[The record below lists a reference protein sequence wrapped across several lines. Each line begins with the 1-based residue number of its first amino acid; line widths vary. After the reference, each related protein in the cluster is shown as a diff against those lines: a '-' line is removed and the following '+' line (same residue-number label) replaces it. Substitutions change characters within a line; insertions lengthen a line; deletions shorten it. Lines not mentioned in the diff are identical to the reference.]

1 VDSAVPEIIE
11 MNPDYYKRLNA
22 DLGFEFHLFSMEHPE
37 WVSKN
42 IPPGAIVVLQT
53 DDSAF
58 NAWAR
63 NIAERNRTLENP
75 PRQIVLVHIREILP
89 PHSRIV
95 RADVELVTA
104 TTNPVGN

>member
-1 VDSAVPEIIE
+1 
-11 MNPDYYKRLNA
+11 MNTDYYKRLNA

-42 IPPGAIVVLQT
+42 IPQGAIVVLQT
-53 DDSAF
+53 DDAGF
-58 NAWAR
+58 NTWTR
-63 NIAERNRTLENP
+63 EIAERNRSLENP

-95 RADVELVTA
+95 RADAELVTA
-104 TTNPVGN
+104 TTNPIGN